1 MNTGVLNY
9 RVHREHSMSSF
20 ELAHSS
26 VFGLEHNFQGKA
38 ATFKSYQSFCGS
50 SAWCFQTGTSDS
62 SLKMQLDVTLRC
74 AVCE

>member
-1 MNTGVLNY
+1 MNTRVLNY
-9 RVHREHSMSSF
+9 RVHREHSRGF
-20 ELAHSS
+20 ESAYSS
-26 VFGLEHNFQGKA
+26 VFGLEHNFQDKA